1 MDLKIAQ
8 FRSDLFPTFSNFF
21 PTFSET
27 FPKPFQPENTGLE
40 DKKMPKK
47 HITFAVPKS
56 NFRFVKI
63 MFKLKTMAFSP
74 NAKSKGQ
81 VFEKSLDE
89 FVNVTKSYEV
99 ASLINRIRQTEDK
112 EERRRLKGLL
122 PFRCPHYFRFA
133 NDHRSQDSILPEE
146 FTFQTCV
153 DIDDASQV
161 EKALACAYNLDKEEG
176 GKWKGMLLH
185 AEYSASKKLHLDI
198 RIPIGMTIEEAQ
210 RAYTQALGVDFDADC
225 CSPERMIYITD
236 EASQLYTS
244 DQWQARLSDEE
255 IALRRKA
262 YEERGLDIDGRR
274 INENQ
279 NENENVNDDDY
290 SDDKGAIYPDEY
302 EKIPYTM
309 IVEVLVQLMGGKPA
323 HGSRNRFI
331 YAITCQLRHVCN
343 DDPKWIRKIMPDFG
357 ENHDR
362 VTKTIESACNRKQ
375 QPVMSELMEKTL
387 KLCRQRLGLEN
398 EEGKDSL
405 MHEPQMPSR
414 LPAPIRHAISKVPD
428 HCRPALAHAIFP
440 AWAVRMGGVKLEY
453 ADNSEMEATMMNV
466 LVAPM
471 ATGKSCIKKPIDV
484 CLKDIIAR
492 DNESRAR
499 EQQWK
504 DDQNSKA
511 ANRKGDDRPKDIC
524 IQVVDSDM
532 TNAAFTQRLA
542 DAERAGHKCLYT
554 RMDEVE
560 MLSKM
565 AGGSSKEMV
574 SRIIC
579 RNFDTDMYGQE
590 RVGAQSITAR
600 APIRW
605 CWNASTTPAAAMRYF
620 RKNVNDGTVSRLNFC
635 TIPKIEDDGD
645 IPVYKRY
652 DEKYEMQMMPYL
664 KLLDA
669 ADGLI
674 VCQQAKKLARDLCKL
689 AVDRA
694 VLCDDEGYRIM
705 ARRAAVIVFR
715 KACILYVMNGY
726 KWSREIEDFCRW
738 SFDYDM
744 WIKMSLFSESLG
756 EDLDK
761 EKEVIRGGLPN
772 MLDQLQDTFSRDDV
786 YHLRIIMGKKDPNP
800 KNQLGQW
807 KKRGYIVW
815 DESIKKYRKTQK
827 YFLSRAA

>member
-1 MDLKIAQ
+1 MNPRVRA
-8 FRSDLFPTFSNFF
+8 
-21 PTFSET
+21 
-27 FPKPFQPENTGLE
+27 
-40 DKKMPKK
+40 
-47 HITFAVPKS
+47 
-56 NFRFVKI
+56 
-63 MFKLKTMAFSP
+63 
-74 NAKSKGQ
+74 SKGQ
-81 VFEKSLDE
+81 VFEKSLE
-89 FVNVTKSYEV
+89 EYVNVTKSDEV
-99 ASLINRIRQTEDK
+99 TSLINRIRQTEDK
-112 EERRRLKGLL
+112 EERRRLKGQL

-176 GKWKGMLLH
+176 GEWQGMLLH

-198 RIPIGMTIEEAQ
+198 RIPVGMTIEEAQ
-210 RAYTQALGVDFDADC
+210 RAYTKALGVDFDADC

-262 YEERGLDIDGRR
+262 YEDRGLCIDGRK
-274 INENQ
+274 NVNL
-279 NENENVNDDDY
+279 NVNLNLNDNENVNDNLDDY
-290 SDDKGAIYPDEY
+290 QDENYPDEY
-302 EKIPYTM
+302 EQIPYSM

-331 YAITCQLRHVCN
+331 YALACQLRHVCN

-375 QPVMSELMEKTL
+375 TPVMSELMEKTL
-387 KLCRQRLGLEN
+387 KLCRQRLGLDEKN
-398 EEGKDSL
+398 DRNDKNAL
-405 MHEPQMPSR
+405 MREPQMPEKLPIPVR
-414 LPAPIRHAISKVPD
+414 LAISKVPD
-428 HCRPALAHAIFP
+428 HCRAALAHAIFP

-471 ATGKSCIKKPIDV
+471 ATGKSCIKKPIDS
-484 CLKDIIAR
+484 CMKDIVAR
-492 DNESRAR
+492 DNESRER

-504 DDQNSKA
+504 EDQNSKA
-511 ANRKGDDRPKDIC
+511 ANRKGIERPKDIC

-574 SRIIC
+574 NRIIC

-605 CWNASTTPAAAMRYF
+605 CWNASTTPASAMRFF

-635 TIPKIEDDGD
+635 TIPEIEDNGE
-645 IPVYKRY
+645 IPIYKRY
-652 DEKYEMQMMPYL
+652 DEKYEMQLMPYMQM
-664 KLLDA
+664 LDA
-669 ADGLI
+669 ANGLI
-674 VCQQAKKLARDLCKL
+674 VCQPAKKLARELCKL

-694 VLCDDEGYRIM
+694 ILCDDEGYRIM
-705 ARRAAVIVFR
+705 ARRAAVIAFR
-715 KACILYVMNGY
+715 KACILYVMHGY

-744 WIKMSLFSESLG
+744 WVKMSLFSESLG

-761 EKEVIRGGLPN
+761 EKQVIRGGLPN
-772 MLDQLQDTFSRDDV
+772 MLDQLQDTFTRDDV
-786 YHLRIIMGKKDPNP
+786 YHLRVIMGKKNPNP
-800 KNQLGQW
+800 KDQIAQW
-807 KKRGYIVW
+807 KKRGFITW
-815 DESIKKYRKTQK
+815 DESMQKYHKTQK
-827 YFLSRAA
+827 YFLGRAA